1 MRNDLGKRHTK
12 LINKTNTN
20 IKTKIKKSFNNLLSK
35 VTNPNYLKTKSSMNP
50 NNQIKTI
57 INTPIKIPK
66 KIIISIINTQI
77 LTDSTKKPKT
87 KKIIT
92 MRRNSM
98 KCKWDDFKEKH
109 KEDSSW
115 TEWNTSLNPSWTPII
130 NQTIQ
135 KIMTSHNQTPH
146 SKIKI
151 N

>member
-98 KCKWDDFKEKH
+98 KCK
-109 KEDSSW
+109 
-115 TEWNTSLNPSWTPII
+115 
-130 NQTIQ
+130 
-135 KIMTSHNQTPH
+135 
-146 SKIKI
+146 
-151 N
+151 